1 MIMEENSKQNI
12 EGLSKG
18 QRCKLI
24 REQAGLNQSEFGF
37 VVGASKNAVSDWETE
52 KFEPSEAHWKII
64 QAVPELQK
72 RSDEGLQLAFL
83 KILPLCPACRKIV
96 EDYIQGLFNILR
108 KKLTRNNNH

>member
-1 MIMEENSKQNI
+1 MIVVENSKQNV

-18 QRCKLI
+18 QRCRLI

-37 VVGASKNAVSDWETE
+37 VVGTSKNAVSDWETE
-52 KFEPSEAHWKII
+52 KFEPSETHWKII
-64 QAVPELQK
+64 QALPELQK
-72 RSDEGLQLAFL
+72 KSDEGLQLAFL

>member
-1 MIMEENSKQNI
+1 MIVVENSKQNV

-18 QRCKLI
+18 QRCRLI
-24 REQAGLNQSEFGF
+24 REQTGLNQSEFGF
-37 VVGASKNAVSDWETE
+37 VVGTSKNAVSDWETE

-96 EDYIQGLFNILR
+96 EEYIHGFYSILR
-108 KKLTRNNNH
+108 KKLIRKDE

>member
-1 MIMEENSKQNI
+1 MIMEENYAQNTQ
-12 EGLSKG
+12 GLSKG
-18 QRCKLI
+18 QQCKMI
-24 REQAGLNQSEFGF
+24 REQVGLNQSEFGF
-37 VVGASKNAVSDWETE
+37 VVGTSKNAVSDWETE

-108 KKLTRNNNH
+108 KKLTRNNK